1 MSVLTTQPII
11 FWADQVP
18 TKLVICLKIESSVGR
33 KYTVLAIM
41 GSNTLS
47 DAISIIFIHLS
58 DVRKYSSSNWYVSLW
73 HNIRCSRLI
82 MCPKLV
88 TLLDNLSY
96 FCRIRHC
103 VDHKGGYYILSAD
116 LPIMLIHL
124 REVMKHSRS
133 SGCLSLQQNV
143 ISPGLI
149 WCPKLVSLLNICK

>member
-103 VDHKGGYYILSAD
+103 VDHKGILYS
-116 LPIMLIHL
+116 I
-124 REVMKHSRS
+124 SRS
-133 SGCLSLQQNV
+133 SNYAYTSKGGYETLKKQWMSVLTTKCY
-143 ISPGLI
+143 IS
-149 WCPKLVSLLNICK
+149 WADLVSKIS